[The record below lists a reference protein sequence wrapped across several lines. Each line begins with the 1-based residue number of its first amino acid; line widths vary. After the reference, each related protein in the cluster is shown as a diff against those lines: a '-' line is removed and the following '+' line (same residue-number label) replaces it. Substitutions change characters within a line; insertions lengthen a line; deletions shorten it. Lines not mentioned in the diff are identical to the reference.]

1 MIIRQATL
9 EDSGKIAMI
18 HLLAEKDKAGFFSK
32 MNIDFFNSYYSII
45 ILSCPTELV
54 ICAEYSDGIRGF
66 AHMTFNSTYQ
76 MSYIKRYFMKLVIPL
91 LKAIVANPSSC
102 KIIFNRGLSSILKKK
117 AAAFFSVGLVR
128 GCYWGWHP
136 AKKEPLASI
145 ELYNHQFKIL
155 KDRNIERMDFEVD
168 NDSTFIYQFH
178 TMNGA
183 RIDSESIL
191 RDGRKRF
198 FMYYDRILVTKKPKE
213 RKF

>member
-1 MIIRQATL
+1 MIIRRATL
-9 EDSGKIAMI
+9 KDSGKIALI
-18 HLLAEKDKAGFFSK
+18 HFLAEKGKVGFFSK
-32 MNIDFFNSYYSII
+32 MNIDFFNSYYSI

-76 MSYIKRYFMKLVIPL
+76 MAYIKRYFAKLIIPL
-91 LKAIVANPSSC
+91 LKAIVASPSSF
-102 KIIFNRGLSSILKKK
+102 KIIFNRALSSILRKK
-117 AAAFFSVGLVR
+117 AAAFFSSSLVR

-168 NDSTFIYQFH
+168 NDSTFMYQFH

-183 RIDSESIL
+183 RVMSESIL
-191 RDGRKRF
+191 QDGRKRF
-198 FMYYDRILVTKKPKE
+198 FMYYDILSVTKEQKE
-213 RKF
+213 RRL